1 MSEKKQPTLYI
12 IGDSFAVPN
21 PLEDAI
27 KIWTEQ
33 VADGLSLHLGTEVLL
48 ENHSRMGVS
57 QDYCWEFLQ
66 MLLEYKISPDDY
78 LIVALTH
85 PSRFWFLE
93 DAPELSNSSIVD
105 LDEHCS
111 RDEAKAIE
119 YFIRY
124 IQRPRLD
131 LIFINNRM
139 GYLAYQIQKKKL
151 RRPIVIKCFGQ
162 DIDQAETWSEINWA
176 KGILMDD
183 VQRLEFEDI
192 DCDKDAGFW
201 MGLDSRYNHL
211 CLSNHKIL
219 ADKLTHSLITDT
231 APDLTEGFLKGLI
244 KKNAL
249 RDDEFIDKE
258 LEKRV
263 VEHNL
268 KMRTQYM
275 PKLPWAIRKKI
286 FTGQT

>member
-1 MSEKKQPTLYI
+1 MSETKQPVLYV

-21 PLEDAI
+21 PLEDST

-33 VADGLSLHLGTEVLL
+33 VADGLSKQLGTEVLL

-57 QDYCWEFLQ
+57 QDFCWEFLQ
-66 MLLEYKISPDDY
+66 ALLEYKITPNDY

-85 PSRFWFLE
+85 PSRFWFL
-93 DAPELSNSSIVD
+93 DHKPELSNSAIVD
-105 LDEHCS
+105 LDDHCS
-111 RDEAKAIE
+111 REEAKAIE
-119 YFIRY
+119 YYLRY

-131 LIFINNRM
+131 LIFMNNRM

-151 RRPIVIKCFGQ
+151 RRPILMKCFDQ
-162 DIDQAETWSEINWA
+162 DLDQATGWTEMNWA
-176 KGILMDD
+176 KGVLMDD
-183 VQRLEFEDI
+183 IQRWEFEEVDI
-192 DCDKDAGFW
+192 DKDAGFW
-201 MGLDSRYNHL
+201 QGLDCRYNHM

-231 APDLTEGFLKGLI
+231 APDLTEGFVKGLI

-258 LEKRV
+258 LERRV

-268 KMRTQYM
+268 EMRTQYM
-275 PKLPWAIRKKI
+275 PKLPWATRKKV